1 MCLELR
7 KADIQMK
14 AWSTTCPELW
24 DSPPQITGS
33 AGNVKDCGQFCLY
46 NVATS
51 VGSVPS
57 GNRKLPYPLSRT
69 NGHEFFSL
77 EWYFR
82 APEKYIHFLYGPWG
96 HLEAWAMIFDREK
109 TWDQYLNLAW
119 HMREKIE
126 DFCFSY
132 LKAKKGIS
140 ALGFFSFF
148 FFFF

>member
-1 MCLELR
+1 MARPQQQTPMISCF
-7 KADIQMK
+7 
-14 AWSTTCPELW
+14 LW
-24 DSPPQITGS
+24 EDVFGAPKGWHTNEGLQHNLPRTVRSPQITGT

-46 NVATS
+46 NMATS

-77 EWYFR
+77 EWYFS

-119 HMREKIE
+119 HMREKTE
-126 DFCFSY
+126 RRLLFQLS
-132 LKAKKGIS
+132 
-140 ALGFFSFF
+140 
-148 FFFF
+148 